1 MSASILNRKQLSSTE
16 RRHQKAFVRTVDN
29 FRYGG
34 VRGGGGPYL
43 ERQGVRKVHPMIK
56 SLTAN
61 GHTDCVLMAAFLT
74 LRIIGPMLWSAL
86 FFDITVP
93 VAVGEAG
100 KPELCEKLRLR

>member
-1 MSASILNRKQLSSTE
+1 M
-16 RRHQKAFVRTVDN
+16 
-29 FRYGG
+29 
-34 VRGGGGPYL
+34 GGGGGDGPYL

-56 SLTAN
+56 SLTVN